1 MIQNRPIL
9 FNENDVRVLLN
20 DPCRGGIRPAGADDL
35 DVEQK
40 TALHRNGLKCRCVE
54 VGRELFDRFP
64 AHSGDDLQL
73 RLLVASEDAD
83 GGGGREALAVSS
95 VRNDHALH
103 ILDDV
108 SADDN
113 PHLVRKTT
121 ERRAGIAVLSDNA
134 TGYYLPANEEEK
146 ARFVRSMRHRAKE
159 ILLAADAVE
168 RT

>member
-20 DPCRGGIRPAGADDL
+20 DPRRGGIRPAGADDL

-40 TALHRNGLKCRCVE
+40 TALHRNDLKCRCVE

-83 GGGGREALAVSS
+83 GGGGREALRFPVFGTITLFTFLTMFPLTTIRTLSG
-95 VRNDHALH
+95 RPP
-103 ILDDV
+103 
-108 SADDN
+108 SA
-113 PHLVRKTT
+113 
-121 ERRAGIAVLSDNA
+121 
-134 TGYYLPANEEEK
+134 
-146 ARFVRSMRHRAKE
+146 ARE
-159 ILLAADAVE
+159 TAAQ
-168 RT
+168 